1 MRFMSWNVNGLRA
14 KVKSGDFLKLNTKYD
29 PDFIC
34 LQEIKMFPWQ
44 REFQLG
50 EVYEYWNPSS
60 VKGVSGTAIFT
71 KNKAVTAT
79 VDMGLDLGDDNGRVL
94 TLEYAEFY
102 LVTVYV
108 PTGTGGRRSEAIRNK
123 LAWLDTFVEYV
134 KELDRKKPIILCGD
148 MNIAHQEID
157 LSYPDRKSVGFTDA
171 ERAVITAILESGF
184 VDSFRSLHPDS
195 AERYTWV
202 SNRFK
207 TGGLRLDYF
216 FVSGSL
222 RPKIVK
228 ADIMREEAT
237 SDHCP
242 ILLEINV

>member
-1 MRFMSWNVNGLRA
+1 
-14 KVKSGDFLKLNTKYD
+14 
-29 PDFIC
+29 
-34 LQEIKMFPWQ
+34 
-44 REFQLG
+44 
-50 EVYEYWNPSS
+50 
-60 VKGVSGTAIFT
+60 
-71 KNKAVTAT
+71 
-79 VDMGLDLGDDNGRVL
+79 
-94 TLEYAEFY
+94 
-102 LVTVYV
+102 
-108 PTGTGGRRSEAIRNK
+108 
-123 LAWLDTFVEYV
+123 
-134 KELDRKKPIILCGD
+134 